1 MSYLRNTGKDKRK
14 KKTNVYCFFS
24 GWTVQH
30 LLLTTWSS
38 WCSQIR
44 LGYVNVSAAI
54 EKLWCINV
62 SADELCRGFRLSA
75 VSRVAH
81 ESSTYERF
89 LQWCVCFFPPW
100 NQRHYCAFL
109 YTVSIRKGCF
119 SKVSQ
124 LLFKGKR
131 QKHTVCSWRAI
142 CSLWRAPLAS
152 VSPEGAAPVWW
163 RWGSIDWLFW
173 SASTRAEENNLLH
186 NSFF

>member
-1 MSYLRNTGKDKRK
+1 MSVFYND
-14 KKTNVYCFFS
+14 VFVFS
-24 GWTVQH
+24 S
-30 LLLTTWSS
+30 L
-38 WCSQIR
+38 
-44 LGYVNVSAAI
+44 
-54 EKLWCINV
+54 
-62 SADELCRGFRLSA
+62 
-75 VSRVAH
+75 
-81 ESSTYERF
+81 ES
-89 LQWCVCFFPPW
+89 
-100 NQRHYCAFL
+100 QRHYCAFL

-186 NSFF
+186 NSFFKTVFVHLTTKRRNQQAAVDEGIHSFMIGENSVLLGSDWLKTSAGLK